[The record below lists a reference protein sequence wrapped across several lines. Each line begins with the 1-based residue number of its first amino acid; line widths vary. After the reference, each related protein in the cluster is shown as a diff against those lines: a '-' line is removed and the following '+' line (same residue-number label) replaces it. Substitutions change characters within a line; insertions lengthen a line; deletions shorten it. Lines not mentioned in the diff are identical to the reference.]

1 MLSFD
6 YSNFFNNSLFLSFFV
21 STLFYW
27 FGLGFKDIKIFN
39 ILGKIISRFAT
50 LSLFLFLSFR
60 WVEYGY
66 FPLSNLYESLLFL
79 SCLLLF
85 VYQVLEYQTQSPIF
99 GSIVLPIVLFI
110 TGFTELTLPL
120 EMQKASA
127 LVPALQSNW
136 LMMHVSLM
144 MLSYATL
151 IIGSGFSI
159 VYLGAWIL
167 EYFRRPIAERYLD
180 YQEYVR
186 KMLNLTRGLNI
197 TREQY
202 LLFSSPLSSQAS
214 PEIIGLNAMFI
225 EEEGI
230 YITAHNKFLS
240 QLDNWSYRA
249 ISLGFPFL
257 TIGIIAGAVWA
268 NEAWGSYWSWD
279 PKETWAL
286 ITWLIFAA
294 YLHFRLIIGWDAKD
308 TAILASIGFF
318 VVWICYLGVNFLG
331 QGLHSYGWFA

>member
-1 MLSFD
+1 MLFD
-6 YSNFFNNSLFLSFFV
+6 NYCNFFNNILFLCIFL
-21 STLFYW
+21 STICYW
-27 FGLGFKDIKIFN
+27 FSLGIKDVKFFDNLAKIT
-39 ILGKIISRFAT
+39 SRFAT
-50 LSLFLFLSFR
+50 LSLFIFLLIR
-60 WVEYGY
+60 WVNYGY

-79 SCLLLF
+79 SCILLF
-85 VYQVLEYQTQSPIF
+85 IYQVFEYKTQSAVF
-99 GSIVLPIVLFI
+99 GCIVLPIVLFMN
-110 TGFTELTLPL
+110 GFAELTLPL

-144 MLSYATL
+144 MLSYAML
-151 IIGSGFSI
+151 IFGSAFSI
-159 VYLGAWIL
+159 VYLGADFIVK
-167 EYFRRPIAERYLD
+167 YFIHTAAERYYK
-180 YQEYVR
+180 YQEYLR
-186 KMLNLTRGLNI
+186 KTLNL

-202 LLFSSPLSSQAS
+202 LVLSSTKSPFAS
-214 PEIIGLNAMFI
+214 PYIMNLDAIYHKEETIIIDARR
-225 EEEGI
+225 
-230 YITAHNKFLS
+230 KFLS
-240 QLDNWSYRA
+240 NLDNWSYRA

-294 YLHFRLIIGWDAKD
+294 YLHVRLIVGWTGKEP
-308 TAILASIGFF
+308 AILASAGFF

-331 QGLHSYGWFA
+331 QGLHSYGWFS

>member
-1 MLSFD
+1 MLSS
-6 YSNFFNNSLFLSFFV
+6 YCNLFNNSIFLFFFLS
-21 STLFYW
+21 TILYW
-27 FGLGFKDIKIFN
+27 FGLRFKDIKIFN
-39 ILGKIISRFAT
+39 TLAKVISRLST
-50 LSLFLFLSFR
+50 ISLFSFLAFR
-60 WVEYGY
+60 WFEYGY

-79 SCLLLF
+79 SFILLF
-85 VYQVLEYQTQSPIF
+85 VYQILEYKTQSAIF
-99 GSIVLPIVLFI
+99 GGVVLPIVLFI
-110 TGFTELTLPL
+110 AGFTELTLPL
-120 EMQKASA
+120 EMQKATA

-159 VYLGAWIL
+159 VYLGAVFL
-167 EYFRRPIAERYLD
+167 ESLRRPVADRYFD
-180 YQEYVR
+180 YQEYIR
-186 KMLNLTRGLNI
+186 KTLNLMRGLNI

-202 LLFSSPLSSQAS
+202 LIFSSPLSPEAS
-214 PEIIGLNAMFI
+214 LEIIGLNAMFK
-225 EEEGI
+225 EEEVI
-230 YITAHNKFLS
+230 YIGAHEKFLL

-294 YLHFRLIIGWDAKD
+294 YLHLRLVVGWNDKE
-308 TAILASIGFF
+308 TAILASVGFF